1 MARKKKETEELE
13 MELDE
18 LELDEDETSEE
29 DDEAELKEPEEIT
42 LQDESED
49 EAEEVEP
56 APKAPRRR
64 AAKAKKAV
72 TPKVEADAEE
82 EIAAE
87 KPAPKAPKK
96 AEVRTAAAV
105 VATAP
110 EAKDTVVLQWEA
122 AKHASESI
130 VGSLDKVNSML
141 RELPEYYSTALQKA
155 FKNNTPRTS
164 PAAKVAFGM
173 SLVATVLSVL
183 SLSFSQSARQAA
195 LTQVAVPAIHHV
207 APTPAPEKKIE
218 QAAAEAPKKKPNR
231 RSR

>member
-1 MARKKKETEELE
+1 MARKKKDTEELE

-18 LELDEDETSEE
+18 LELDEEETSDEE
-29 DDEAELKEPEEIT
+29 DADEEELKEPEAIS
-42 LQDESED
+42 LSNDDED
-49 EAEEVEP
+49 EADIEP

-64 AAKAKKAV
+64 AAKKA
-72 TPKVEADAEE
+72 PKVESKVEAEE
-82 EIAAE
+82 VGVE
-87 KPAPKAPKK
+87 KPAKAPKK
-96 AEVRTAAAV
+96 TEAPVAAAV
-105 VATAP
+105 AVPAP

-122 AKHASESI
+122 AKQASESI

-141 RELPEYYSTALQKA
+141 RELPEYYSTSLQKA

-195 LTQVAVPAIHHV
+195 LTQVAVPAIHQM
-207 APTPAPEKKIE
+207 APAPEKKIE
-218 QAAAEAPKKKPNR
+218 QAAAEAPKKKAR
-231 RSR
+231 KTR